1 MGTRGPAVRRAPAD
15 GADGGALPEVMMST
29 ESGAPTNGHLTRR
42 QALGYGSA
50 AAATAAAASMLGSS
64 PASAAEAE
72 DDERSRGGSGGG
84 GGSTVLRS
92 VSLAQANRIA
102 AAAVRYVRD
111 NDLPPMYVLVVD
123 VAGNEKAS
131 RRMDGNGIASLA
143 LVPAKARTALA
154 FRAVT
159 LEFGANTTDPGR
171 IASFTT
177 AGFSLLGGGRP
188 IVENEVVIGAVAVGG
203 GSPEQDDEVAAAAL
217 AEL

>member
-1 MGTRGPAVRRAPAD
+1 
-15 GADGGALPEVMMST
+15 MST

-42 QALGYGSA
+42 QALGYGGA
-50 AAATAAAASMLGSS
+50 AAATVAAASMLASS
-64 PASAAEAE
+64 PASAAETD
-72 DDERSRGGSGGG
+72 DDERSR

-102 AAAVRYVRD
+102 AAAVRYVRE

-143 LVPAKARTALA
+143 LVPAKARTALG

-159 LEFGANTTDPGR
+159 LEFGAGTTDPGR

-188 IVENEVVIGAVAVGG
+188 IVEDEVLIGAVAVGG